1 MLSKIR
7 DKMSSWV
14 VGVLLF
20 LVAIPLIF
28 MGLGNYQAASQSYAF
43 KINDQIVTTAQ
54 LEQEVYQ
61 YRQALEKNFQGNL
74 PPIYTNKFIKS
85 ITMDYMLRTILLD
98 QASRNNGLVFH
109 NDSIIKQIY
118 STSSFKDE
126 NGFNKDLYKSQLFKI
141 GMNPKAY
148 EGYIFQKGI
157 TQQIKNAITETVVLT
172 EVEKQELIKFKNHI
186 RDISYT
192 IINYNDIKKSI
203 KLTDQDLN
211 NHYIDNKENYK
222 SAAFARFKY
231 IDIDK
236 NDLIKNIK
244 INDELVNTLYEKYRE
259 DGLYS
264 KPISYKVNHILITKN
279 AEDYESMA
287 EEALTSIKNGL
298 SFSKAANIYSDD
310 EQTINSGGYL
320 GEFILADLPEYISA
334 AIITMDVGQISEL
347 IESDQGYHIISVLE
361 KSENSVTPLDDVKK
375 TIINDYKKEN
385 GTRMY
390 FDLIDQISEK
400 NFSKKY
406 TITDLS
412 EIFNVELKSSKYISE
427 QSGHGIF
434 NYDFLRKSLFNNSL
448 TENNETSDLL
458 YINDDRFIIAELDD
472 YKKPLQLTFDESKS
486 MIKALLLTQT
496 TESKMI
502 SISEETR
509 DNLNAGLSK
518 EEQNLLFFTGNVDSK
533 NINLDMKNIFFAS
546 SSKIGYSIKELDNGD
561 YIIFTI
567 KSISYPEN
575 LDKIDGV
582 NDYINFATNT
592 RSESE
597 YNLFYNLIRSS
608 SEIVINDEYM
618 NRD

>member
-28 MGLGNYQAASQSYAF
+28 MGLGNYQTASQSYAF

-502 SISEETR
+502 SISEEIR

-597 YNLFYNLIRSS
+597 YNLFYNLIKSS

-618 NRD
+618 TRD

>member
-28 MGLGNYQAASQSYAF
+28 MGLGNYQTASQSYAF

-279 AEDYESMA
+279 AEDYESKA

-502 SISEETR
+502 SISEEIR

-597 YNLFYNLIRSS
+597 YNLFYNLIKSS

-618 NRD
+618 SRD

>member
-28 MGLGNYQAASQSYAF
+28 MGLGNYQTASQSYAF

-222 SAAFARFKY
+222 SSAFARFKY

-400 NFSKKY
+400 NFSKKH

-597 YNLFYNLIRSS
+597 YNLFYNLIKSS

-618 NRD
+618 SRD

>member
-502 SISEETR
+502 SISEEIR

-546 SSKIGYSIKELDNGD
+546 SPKIGYSIKELDNGD

-567 KSISYPEN
+567 KNISYPEN

>member
-1 MLSKIR
+1 
-7 DKMSSWV
+7 MSSWV

-28 MGLGNYQAASQSYAF
+28 MGLGNYQTASQSYAF

-279 AEDYESMA
+279 AENYESMA

-597 YNLFYNLIRSS
+597 YNLFYNLIKSS

-618 NRD
+618 SRD

>member
-28 MGLGNYQAASQSYAF
+28 MGLGNYQTASQSYAF

-320 GEFILADLPEYISA
+320 GEFILADLPEYIST

-502 SISEETR
+502 SISEEIR

-597 YNLFYNLIRSS
+597 YNLFYNLIKSS

-618 NRD
+618 SRD

>member
-28 MGLGNYQAASQSYAF
+28 MGLGNYQTASQSYAF

-279 AEDYESMA
+279 AENYESMA

-597 YNLFYNLIRSS
+597 YNLFYNLIKSS

-618 NRD
+618 SRD

>member
-28 MGLGNYQAASQSYAF
+28 MGLGNYQTASQSYAF

-264 KPISYKVNHILITKN
+264 KPISYKVNHVLITKN
-279 AEDYESMA
+279 AEDYESKA
-287 EEALTSIKNGL
+287 EEALISIKNGL
-298 SFSKAANIYSDD
+298 SFSKAAKIYSDD
-310 EQTINSGGYL
+310 EQTINSRGYL

-597 YNLFYNLIRSS
+597 YNLFYNLIKSS

-618 NRD
+618 SRD

>member
-28 MGLGNYQAASQSYAF
+28 MGLGNYQTASQSYAF

-320 GEFILADLPEYISA
+320 GEFILADLPEYLSA

-502 SISEETR
+502 SISEEIR

-597 YNLFYNLIRSS
+597 YNLFYNLIKSS

-618 NRD
+618 TRD

>member
-28 MGLGNYQAASQSYAF
+28 MGLGNYQTASQSYAF

-400 NFSKKY
+400 NFSKKH

-597 YNLFYNLIRSS
+597 YNLFYNLIKSS

-618 NRD
+618 SRD

>member
-1 MLSKIR
+1 
-7 DKMSSWV
+7 MSSWV

-28 MGLGNYQAASQSYAF
+28 MGLGNYQTASQSYAF

-244 INDELVNTLYEKYRE
+244 INDELVNTLYGKYRE

-502 SISEETR
+502 SISEEIR

-597 YNLFYNLIRSS
+597 YNLFYNLIKSS

-618 NRD
+618 TRD

>member
-1 MLSKIR
+1 
-7 DKMSSWV
+7 MSSWV

-28 MGLGNYQAASQSYAF
+28 MGLGNYQTASQSYAF

-279 AEDYESMA
+279 AENYESMA

-546 SSKIGYSIKELDNGD
+546 SPKIGYSIKELDNGD

-567 KSISYPEN
+567 KNISYPEN

-597 YNLFYNLIRSS
+597 YNLFYNLIKSS

-618 NRD
+618 SRD

>member
-28 MGLGNYQAASQSYAF
+28 MGLGNYQTASQSYAF

-264 KPISYKVNHILITKN
+264 KPISYKVNHVLITKN
-279 AEDYESMA
+279 AEDYESKA
-287 EEALTSIKNGL
+287 EEALISIKNGL
-298 SFSKAANIYSDD
+298 SFSKAAKIYSDD
-310 EQTINSGGYL
+310 EQTINSRGYL

-502 SISEETR
+502 SISEEIR

-597 YNLFYNLIRSS
+597 YNLFYNLIKSS

-618 NRD
+618 TRD

>member
-1 MLSKIR
+1 
-7 DKMSSWV
+7 MSSWV

-20 LVAIPLIF
+20 LVAIPLVF
-28 MGLGNYQAASQSYAF
+28 MGLGNYQTASQSYAF

-74 PPIYTNKFIKS
+74 PPIYSNKFIRS

-98 QASRNNGLVFH
+98 QASRDTGLVFH

-126 NGFNKDLYKSQLFKI
+126 NGFNKDLYKSQLFKV
-141 GMNPKAY
+141 GMNPKTY
-148 EGYIFQKGI
+148 EKYIFQKGI

-192 IINYNDIKKSI
+192 IINYNDVKKSI
-203 KLTDQDLN
+203 RLTDQDLN
-211 NHYIDNKENYK
+211 NHYINNKENYK
-222 SAAFARFKY
+222 STAFARFKY

-244 INDELVNTLYEKYRE
+244 INDELVNSLYERYRE

-264 KPISYKVNHILITKN
+264 KPINYKINHILITKN
-279 AEDYESMA
+279 AKDYESKA
-287 EEALTSIKNGL
+287 VEALMSIKNGL
-298 SFSKAANIYSDD
+298 SFSDAAKIYSDD
-310 EQTINSGGYL
+310 EQTIDSGGYL
-320 GEFILADLPEYISA
+320 GEFILADLPEHISA
-334 AIITMDVGQISEL
+334 SIVTMDIGQISEL
-347 IESDQGYHIISVLE
+347 IESNQGYHIISVLE
-361 KSENSVTPLDDVKK
+361 KSENSVIPLDDVKK

-412 EIFNVELKSSKYISE
+412 EIFNVELKSSKYMSE

-434 NYDFLRKSLFNNSL
+434 NYDFLRKSLFNDSL

-458 YINDDRFIIAELDD
+458 YVNDDRFIIAELDD

-486 MIKALLLTQT
+486 MIQALLLTQT

-502 SISEETR
+502 SISEEIR

-518 EEQNLLFFTGNVDSK
+518 EEKNLLIFTGNVDSK
-533 NINLDMKNIFFAS
+533 NISPDIKNVFFAS

-567 KSISYPEN
+567 KNISYPKN
-575 LDKIDGV
+575 LDKIDDF

-597 YNLFYNLIRSS
+597 YNLFYNLIKSS

>member
-298 SFSKAANIYSDD
+298 SFSKAAKIYSDD
-310 EQTINSGGYL
+310 EQTINSRGYL

-502 SISEETR
+502 SISEEIR

-597 YNLFYNLIRSS
+597 YNLFYNLIKSS

-618 NRD
+618 SRD

>member
-28 MGLGNYQAASQSYAF
+28 MGLGNYQTASQSYAF

-244 INDELVNTLYEKYRE
+244 INDELVNALYGKYRE

-279 AEDYESMA
+279 AEDYESKA
-287 EEALTSIKNGL
+287 KEALISIKNGL
-298 SFSKAANIYSDD
+298 SFSEAAKIYSDD
-310 EQTINSGGYL
+310 EQTINSRGYL
-320 GEFILADLPEYISA
+320 GEFISADLPEYISA
-334 AIITMDVGQISEL
+334 AIIAMDVGQISEL
-347 IESDQGYHIISVLE
+347 IESDQGYHIISVFE

-434 NYDFLRKSLFNNSL
+434 NYDFLRKSLFNDSL

-502 SISEETR
+502 SISEEIR

-597 YNLFYNLIRSS
+597 YNLFYNLIKSS

>member
-264 KPISYKVNHILITKN
+264 KPISYKVNHVLITKN
-279 AEDYESMA
+279 AEDYESKA
-287 EEALTSIKNGL
+287 EEALISIKNGL
-298 SFSKAANIYSDD
+298 SFSKAAKIYSDD
-310 EQTINSGGYL
+310 EQTINSRGYL

-334 AIITMDVGQISEL
+334 AIIKMDVGQISEL
-347 IESDQGYHIISVLE
+347 IESDQGYHIISVLG

-502 SISEETR
+502 SISEEIR

-597 YNLFYNLIRSS
+597 YNLFYNLIKSS

-618 NRD
+618 TRD

>member
-28 MGLGNYQAASQSYAF
+28 MGLGNYQTASQSYAF

-279 AEDYESMA
+279 AEDYESKA

-298 SFSKAANIYSDD
+298 SFSKAAKIYSDD
-310 EQTINSGGYL
+310 EQTINSRGYL

-502 SISEETR
+502 SISEEIR

-597 YNLFYNLIRSS
+597 YNLFYNLIKSS

-618 NRD
+618 TRD

>member
-28 MGLGNYQAASQSYAF
+28 MGLGNYQTASQSYAF

-298 SFSKAANIYSDD
+298 SFSKAAKIYSDD
-310 EQTINSGGYL
+310 EQTINSRGYL

-502 SISEETR
+502 SISEEIR

-597 YNLFYNLIRSS
+597 YNLFYNLIKSS

-618 NRD
+618 SRD

>member
-1 MLSKIR
+1 
-7 DKMSSWV
+7 MSSWV

-28 MGLGNYQAASQSYAF
+28 MGLGNYQTASQSYAF

-502 SISEETR
+502 SISEEIR

-597 YNLFYNLIRSS
+597 YNLFYNLIKSS

-618 NRD
+618 SRD

>member
-28 MGLGNYQAASQSYAF
+28 MGLGNYQTASQSYAF

-279 AEDYESMA
+279 AEDYESKA
-287 EEALTSIKNGL
+287 EEALTSINNGL

-361 KSENSVTPLDDVKK
+361 KSQNSVTPLDDVKK

-597 YNLFYNLIRSS
+597 YNLFYNLIKSS

-618 NRD
+618 SRD

>member
-28 MGLGNYQAASQSYAF
+28 MGLGNYQTASQSYAF

-502 SISEETR
+502 SISEEIR

-597 YNLFYNLIRSS
+597 YNLFYNLIKSS

-618 NRD
+618 SRD

>member
-279 AEDYESMA
+279 AENYESMA

-597 YNLFYNLIRSS
+597 YNLFYNLIKSS

-618 NRD
+618 SRD

>member
-85 ITMDYMLRTILLD
+85 ITMDYMIRTILLD

-141 GMNPKAY
+141 GMDPKAY

-211 NHYIDNKENYK
+211 NHYTDNKENYK

-320 GEFILADLPEYISA
+320 GEFILADLPEYIST

-434 NYDFLRKSLFNNSL
+434 NYDFLRKSLFNDSL

-502 SISEETR
+502 SISEEIR

-597 YNLFYNLIRSS
+597 YNLFYNLIKSS

>member
-28 MGLGNYQAASQSYAF
+28 MGLGNYQTASQSYAF

-597 YNLFYNLIRSS
+597 YNLFYNLIKSS

-618 NRD
+618 SRD

>member
-28 MGLGNYQAASQSYAF
+28 MGLGNYQTASQSYAF

-434 NYDFLRKSLFNNSL
+434 NYDFLRKSLFNDSL

-546 SSKIGYSIKELDNGD
+546 SPKIGYSIKELDNGD

-597 YNLFYNLIRSS
+597 YNLFYNLIKSS
-608 SEIVINDEYM
+608 SEIIINDEYM
-618 NRD
+618 TRD

>member
-1 MLSKIR
+1 
-7 DKMSSWV
+7 MSSWV

-20 LVAIPLIF
+20 LVAIPLVF
-28 MGLGNYQAASQSYAF
+28 MGLGNYQTASQSYAF
-43 KINDQIVTTAQ
+43 KINDQIVTTSQ
-54 LEQEVYQ
+54 LEQEIYQ

-74 PPIYTNKFIKS
+74 PPIYTNKFIRS

-109 NDSIIKQIY
+109 NDSIVKQIY

-172 EVEKQELIKFKNHI
+172 ELEKQELIKFKNHI
-186 RDISYT
+186 RDVSYT
-192 IINYNDIKKSI
+192 IINYNDVKKSI
-203 KLTDQDLN
+203 RLTDQDLN
-211 NHYIDNKENYK
+211 NYYSDNKENYK

-279 AEDYESMA
+279 TEDYESMA

-361 KSENSVTPLDDVKK
+361 KSENSVTPLDGVKK

-502 SISEETR
+502 SISEEIR

-597 YNLFYNLIRSS
+597 YNLFYNLIKSS

-618 NRD
+618 SRD

>member
-28 MGLGNYQAASQSYAF
+28 MGLGNYQTASQSYAF

-279 AEDYESMA
+279 AENYESMA

-361 KSENSVTPLDDVKK
+361 KSQNSVTPLDDVKK

-597 YNLFYNLIRSS
+597 YNLFYNLIKSS

-618 NRD
+618 SRD

>member
-28 MGLGNYQAASQSYAF
+28 MGLGNYQTASQSYAF

-361 KSENSVTPLDDVKK
+361 KSQNSVTPLDDVKK

-597 YNLFYNLIRSS
+597 YNLFYNLIKSS

-618 NRD
+618 SRD

>member
-20 LVAIPLIF
+20 LVAIPLVF
-28 MGLGNYQAASQSYAF
+28 MGLGNYQTASQSYAF

-74 PPIYTNKFIKS
+74 PPIYSNKFIRS

-98 QASRNNGLVFH
+98 QASRDTGLVFH

-141 GMNPKAY
+141 GMNPKTY
-148 EGYIFQKGI
+148 ERYIFQKGI

-192 IINYNDIKKSI
+192 IINYNDVKKSI
-203 KLTDQDLN
+203 RLTDQDLN
-211 NHYIDNKENYK
+211 NHYINNKENYK
-222 SAAFARFKY
+222 STAFARFKY

-244 INDELVNTLYEKYRE
+244 INDELVNSLYERYRE

-264 KPISYKVNHILITKN
+264 KPINYKINHILITKN
-279 AEDYESMA
+279 AKDYESKA
-287 EEALTSIKNGL
+287 VEALMSIKNGL
-298 SFSKAANIYSDD
+298 SFSDAAKIYSDD
-310 EQTINSGGYL
+310 EQTIDSGGYL
-320 GEFILADLPEYISA
+320 GEFILADLPEHISA
-334 AIITMDVGQISEL
+334 SIVTMDIGQISEL
-347 IESDQGYHIISVLE
+347 IESNQGYHIISVLE
-361 KSENSVTPLDDVKK
+361 KSENSVIPLDDVKK

-412 EIFNVELKSSKYISE
+412 EIFNVELKSSKYMSE

-434 NYDFLRKSLFNNSL
+434 NYDFLRKSLFNDSL

-458 YINDDRFIIAELDD
+458 YVNDDRFIIAELDD

-486 MIKALLLTQT
+486 MIQALLLTQT

-502 SISEETR
+502 SISEEIR

-518 EEQNLLFFTGNVDSK
+518 EEKNLLIFTGNVDSK
-533 NINLDMKNIFFAS
+533 NISPDIKNVFFAS

-567 KSISYPEN
+567 KNISYPKN
-575 LDKIDGV
+575 LDKIDDF

-597 YNLFYNLIRSS
+597 YNLFYNLIKSS

>member
-20 LVAIPLIF
+20 LVAIPLVF
-28 MGLGNYQAASQSYAF
+28 MGLGNYQTASQSYAF

-74 PPIYTNKFIKS
+74 PPIYSNKFIRS

-98 QASRNNGLVFH
+98 QASRDTGLVFH

-126 NGFNKDLYKSQLFKI
+126 NGFNKDLYKSQLFKV
-141 GMNPKAY
+141 GMNPKTY
-148 EGYIFQKGI
+148 EKYIFQKGI

-192 IINYNDIKKSI
+192 IINYNDVKKSI
-203 KLTDQDLN
+203 RLTDQDLN
-211 NHYIDNKENYK
+211 NHYINNKENYK
-222 SAAFARFKY
+222 STAFARFKY

-244 INDELVNTLYEKYRE
+244 INDELVNSLYERYRE

-264 KPISYKVNHILITKN
+264 KPINYKINHILITKN
-279 AEDYESMA
+279 AKDYESKA
-287 EEALTSIKNGL
+287 VEALMSIKNGL
-298 SFSKAANIYSDD
+298 SFSDAAKIYSDD
-310 EQTINSGGYL
+310 EQTIDSGGYL
-320 GEFILADLPEYISA
+320 GEFILADLPEHISA
-334 AIITMDVGQISEL
+334 SIVTMDIGQISEL
-347 IESDQGYHIISVLE
+347 IESNQGYHIISVLE
-361 KSENSVTPLDDVKK
+361 KSENSVIPLHDVKK

-412 EIFNVELKSSKYISE
+412 EIFNVELKSSKYMSE

-434 NYDFLRKSLFNNSL
+434 NYDFLRKSLFNDSL

-458 YINDDRFIIAELDD
+458 YVNDDRFIIAELDD

-486 MIKALLLTQT
+486 MIQALLLTQT

-502 SISEETR
+502 SISEEIR

-518 EEQNLLFFTGNVDSK
+518 EEKNLLIFTGNVDSK
-533 NINLDMKNIFFAS
+533 NISPDIKNVFFAS

-567 KSISYPEN
+567 KNISYPKN
-575 LDKIDGV
+575 LDKIDDF

-597 YNLFYNLIRSS
+597 YNLFYNLIKSS

>member
-28 MGLGNYQAASQSYAF
+28 MGLGNYQTASQSYAF

-298 SFSKAANIYSDD
+298 SFSKAAKIYSDD
-310 EQTINSGGYL
+310 EQTINSRGYL

-502 SISEETR
+502 SISEEIR

-597 YNLFYNLIRSS
+597 YNLFYNLIKSS